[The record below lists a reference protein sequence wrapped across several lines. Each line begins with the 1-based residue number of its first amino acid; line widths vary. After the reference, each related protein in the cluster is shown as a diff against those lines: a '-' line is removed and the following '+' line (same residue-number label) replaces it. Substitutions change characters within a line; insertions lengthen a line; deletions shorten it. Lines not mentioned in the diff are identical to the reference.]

1 MAEQKPKKPNFIWR
15 SILKDGKGVDKKD
28 VIVGYSLK
36 NLFRLY
42 FRRLSNLVTI
52 NLFYIF
58 GNFPALFLF
67 LAISGYFSHLSSE
80 PTSPFFP
87 VIYGIKT
94 AGGKSPV
101 LEALFGAWGGMAE
114 TAAPTTVTYILLGIG
129 ALFIFTFGLVN
140 VGCTYLIRETVR
152 GEHIFIFDDFFS
164 AIKNNF
170 GKGLLFGIIDCGMLF
185 ACGYS
190 IMWYYVNYNAYY
202 ILFFCSI
209 FMTAVYLFLRVYM
222 YLMIVTFD
230 IKFTKMLK
238 NAFIFSILNLGRNV
252 LALLACVALCAIAF
266 MGSTLFMPIGII
278 LAILIL
284 FSTMTYISVYAGY
297 PKVERLMIDPY
308 YKNNSS
314 DDDPRENIPER
325 TGKGHIEDDED

>member
-129 ALFIFTFGLVN
+129 ALFIITFGLVN
-140 VGCTYLIRETVR
+140 VGCTYLLRETVR

-170 GKGLLFGIIDCGMLF
+170 GKGLLFGIIDCILLF

-190 IMWYYVNYNAYY
+190 VVWYYANYKTYY
-202 ILFFCSI
+202 IMFFCAL
-209 FMTAVYLFLRVYM
+209 FMTAVYLFFRVYM
-222 YLMIVTFD
+222 YIMIVTFD
-230 IKFTKMLK
+230 IKFTKMIK
-238 NAFIFSILNLGRNV
+238 NSFIFSILNLGKNL
-252 LALLACVALCAIAF
+252 LALLACLAICFIAF
-266 MGSTLFMPIGII
+266 MASNLFMPIGII
-278 LAILIL
+278 FAMLLL
-284 FSTMTYISVYAGY
+284 FSTMTYIAIYAGY
-297 PKVERLMIDPY
+297 PKVEKLMIEPY
-308 YKNNSS
+308 YKEDPDKDPSIS
-314 DDDPRENIPER
+314 GECHAFDDD
-325 TGKGHIEDDED
+325 D